1 MNQMHNYLKLS
12 ILVSLFSLP
21 ICLQAQD
28 NSLAQLEADAAKDSV
43 SLSPTFSVDF
53 TGEIQSDFKRAKFA
67 SLLEL
72 GACIPLSRNVSIE
85 LSSVSFATTHE
96 SPLIDDLQGFSNL
109 DADNLPFALSV
120 AGVSWN
126 FHKYHTLFAGLRRV
140 DEDYFCSDV
149 LSLFTNSSCG
159 GFPTITANYD
169 IASYPVAALGIHYMY
184 DRENYTIQA
193 SVYNG
198 RGYNKFTGRENMF
211 RFCPDGDGIFALLQG
226 EYRYNGSS
234 YFLGGSL
241 HYGDLYGEATRK
253 ARPVVWAYA
262 EQSVTDALSLVAAYS
277 HAFSSDNA
285 CLNFCGIGGKY
296 AFKRV
301 DLGLFSDYTRIE
313 GVDEWATEVTCN
325 IQCNRHISL
334 QPAIHVITTGGK
346 TNCVGIMR
354 LAFSL

>member
-1 MNQMHNYLKLS
+1 MNHPNNFLKLS
-12 ILVSLFSLP
+12 IIAIILSLP
-21 ICLQAQD
+21 LSLQAQD
-28 NSLAQLEADAAKDSV
+28 SVKPVETADAANDSV
-43 SLSPTFSVDF
+43 SLRPSFSVDF
-53 TGEIQSDFKRAKFA
+53 TGEIQSDFKRVKFA

-85 LSSVSFATTHE
+85 LSSVSFATTRE
-96 SPLIDDLQGFSNL
+96 APLIEDLQVFSNL
-109 DADNLPFALSV
+109 DADNLPFTLSV
-120 AGVSWN
+120 AGVLWN
-126 FHKYHTLFAGLRRV
+126 FHDYHTLFAGLRRV

-169 IASYPVAALGIHYMY
+169 IASYPVAGLGIHYMY
-184 DRENYTIQA
+184 DRDAYTIQA

-211 RFCPDGDGIFALLQG
+211 RFCPEDDGIFALLQG
-226 EYRYNGSS
+226 EYRYKGSS

-241 HYGDLYGEATRK
+241 HYGDLYSTASRRV
-253 ARPVVWAYA
+253 RPVVWAYA
-262 EQSVTDALSLVAAYS
+262 EQAVTDALSLVAAYS
-277 HAFSSDNA
+277 HAFSSDNV
-285 CLNFCGIGGKY
+285 CRNFCGIGGKY

-313 GVDEWATEVTCN
+313 GVDEWATEITCN
-325 IQCNRHISL
+325 IQCTKHISL

-346 TNCVGIMR
+346 TNCVGLMR
-354 LAFSL
+354 MAFSL

>member
-1 MNQMHNYLKLS
+1 MNHLNKSLKLS
-12 ILVSLFSLP
+12 TIAIILSLP
-21 ICLQAQD
+21 LSLHTQD
-28 NSLAQLEADAAKDSV
+28 IVKPGEEVETAKDSE
-43 SLSPTFSVDF
+43 SLRPSFSVDF
-53 TGEIQSDFKRAKFA
+53 TGEIQSDFKRVKFA

-85 LSSVSFATTHE
+85 LSSVSFATTRE
-96 SPLIDDLQGFSNL
+96 APLIDDLQCFSNL
-109 DADNLPFALSV
+109 DADNLPFALSL

-126 FHKYHTLFAGLRRV
+126 FHEYHTLFAGLRRV

-226 EYRYNGSS
+226 EYRYNSSS

-241 HYGDLYGEATRK
+241 HYGNLYGTASRRV
-253 ARPVVWAYA
+253 RPVVWAYA
-262 EQSVTDALSLVAAYS
+262 EQAVTDALSLVAAYS

-285 CLNFCGIGGKY
+285 CRNFCGIGGKY

-325 IQCNRHISL
+325 IQCNKHISV

-346 TNCVGIMR
+346 TNCIGMMR
-354 LAFSL
+354 MAFSL